1 MCQTVEDQIE
11 HVLVGQ
17 EIEDV
22 FSFTATPYDTVG
34 PQDPQPLRDD
44 RHRFT
49 LKFGQFRDASFALRK
64 ARYQANSRRLPK
76 RTKNSGRA
84 LNRWFTDGK
93 AETPGMMRFRRTSR
107 FTVGPHQDN
116 IEYTC
121 TFVQVYLWKYFRP
134 HLWGGMVSAARNPP

>member
-11 HVLVGQ
+11 HVLVRQ
-17 EIEDV
+17 EIENV

-64 ARYQANSRRLPK
+64 ARYQANSCRLPE
-76 RTKNSGRA
+76 RTKNPGRA
-84 LNRWFTDGK
+84 LNRWFVDGQLK
-93 AETPGMMRFRRTSR
+93 LSRPMLFSRTSGLA
-107 FTVGPHQDN
+107 VSPHQVN
-116 IEYTC
+116 IEHTC
-121 TFVQVYLWKYFRP
+121 TFVQVCSV
-134 HLWGGMVSAARNPP
+134 MIIA